1 MSKKGRLTNF
11 HFSLQE
17 LRIIREAVDQAET
30 KRQLL
35 DAIDYMIEQKE
46 KALTEG
52 MNACIPVTF
61 FNIDPGY
68 IRVLQGNGIENL
80 AQLRDIPE
88 EDLWRLEGM
97 THGGFEQIS
106 WARDFFDMTPV
117 EQMKPKDRKDD
128 LSVAKVIVKH
138 ANECRKKHG
147 NV

>member
-1 MSKKGRLTNF
+1 MSKKSQLSS
-11 HFSLQE
+11 FSLQE
-17 LRIIREAVDQAET
+17 LRVIREAVAKAET

-35 DAIDYMIEQKE
+35 DTIDYMVEQKE

-88 EDLWRLEGM
+88 ADLWKLDGM
-97 THGGFEQIS
+97 TQGGFQQIS
-106 WARDFFDMTPV
+106 WARDFFDMTPL
-117 EQMKPKDRKDD
+117 EKMKPTERQDS